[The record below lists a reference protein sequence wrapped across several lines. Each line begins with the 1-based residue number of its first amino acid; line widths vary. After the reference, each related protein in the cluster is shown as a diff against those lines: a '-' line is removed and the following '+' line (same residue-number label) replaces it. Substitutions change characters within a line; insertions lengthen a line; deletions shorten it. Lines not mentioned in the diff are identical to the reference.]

1 MDITMEDFN
10 QQFKQI
16 ESYIKDPN
24 YQTFAETIRAK
35 KQINAIIN
43 YFESDLLYFSKI
55 YNAINIGKVD
65 IEEITS
71 EPIDDLY
78 LHIKRV
84 ATELI
89 SPPKVI
95 PKFQWPV
102 TTFDVNDSLA
112 LMLETIRDTGF
123 TQFPVYDQQEFKG
136 MVTDSGI
143 AMWLSQNVHEDII
156 SLSETTLKDILAV
169 EEDQINYLFISQ
181 DMDVYSA
188 SGLLTTR
195 HNHNYISA
203 LLITE
208 HGDPAEELLGI
219 ITVWDVFEN

>member
-1 MDITMEDFN
+1 MTITTRDFN

-24 YQTFAETIRAK
+24 YPTFAETIRAK
-35 KQINAIIN
+35 KQINAVIK

-55 YNAINIGKVD
+55 YNAINIGKID
-65 IEEITS
+65 IKEVSAESI
-71 EPIDDLY
+71 EDLY
-78 LHIKRV
+78 FHIKRV
-84 ATELI
+84 ASELI

-112 LMLETIRDTGF
+112 LMLETIRETGF

-143 AMWLSQNVHEDII
+143 AIWLSQNVHEDII
-156 SLSETTLKDILAV
+156 SMSETTLKDILVV
-169 EEDQINYLFISQ
+169 EQGKINYLFIDQ

-188 SGLLTTR
+188 SELLTTR
-195 HNHNYISA
+195 HNHNYINA

-208 HGDPAEELLGI
+208 HGDPVEELLGI